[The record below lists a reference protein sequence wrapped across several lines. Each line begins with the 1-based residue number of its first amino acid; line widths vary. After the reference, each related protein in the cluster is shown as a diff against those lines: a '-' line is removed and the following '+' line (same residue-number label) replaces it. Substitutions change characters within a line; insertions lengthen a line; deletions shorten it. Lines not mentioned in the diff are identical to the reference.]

1 MIVLLTVFFTS
12 KMWLYDD
19 NPIRQTQ
26 FNKEIDTLQQTNLA
40 LLEWKYNEEK
50 NFMEVVLDKEFVG
63 TDSIIPTY
71 DFEAREIELNHS
83 MRVDVVYEDKHLLV
97 LHLKDIPEKYKF
109 INLTVIE
116 IRDKEVVRAELE
128 DQLIEDEEL
137 QELTDED
144 FIDSNEVILTG
155 DYRKIELD
163 DNLSVKSGEEYKADS
178 VRNEINLTKKQIENI
193 KEKKIP
199 LEDRF
204 IVEEEKKIASL
215 EKELDY
221 QSGDEKEETKQVIEN
236 YKGNIKSS
244 IAKKE
249 EYKANLKEL
258 ENKLKG
264 LEEKLEHIVNGKE
277 EPSETDDSD
286 DGNEDENEDNEMLDE
301 NNKDSNKK
309 QKNNKKSDSTKD
321 KTKTKEKNKKK
332 DLENNRGK
340 NG

>member
-26 FNKEIDTLQQTNLA
+26 FNKEIDTLKQTNIT
-40 LLEWKYNEEK
+40 LLDWKYNKEK

-63 TDSIIPTY
+63 SDSIMPSY
-71 DFEAREIELNHS
+71 DFESREIELNS
-83 MRVDVVYEDKHLLV
+83 SISVDVVYEDEHMLV
-97 LHLKDIPEKYKF
+97 LHLKNIPEKYKF

-128 DQLIEDEEL
+128 DQLIEDEEF
-137 QELTDED
+137 QELSED
-144 FIDSNEVILTG
+144 DLIDSNEVVLAG
-155 DYRKIELD
+155 DYRKIKLD

-178 VRNEINLTKKQIENI
+178 VRNEINLTKKKIKNI

-204 IVEEEKKIASL
+204 IVEEEKKITSL
-215 EKELDY
+215 EQELKY
-221 QSGDEKEETKQVIEN
+221 QSGDEKEETKQTINN
-236 YKGNIKSS
+236 YKSNIKSS
-244 IAKKE
+244 LAKKE
-249 EYKANLKEL
+249 EYVASLKDL
-258 ENKLKG
+258 ENKLQG

-286 DGNEDENEDNEMLDE
+286 DGNEDNEMLDE

-332 DLENNRGK
+332 DLANNRGN